1 MFDTL
6 LAAFIISSN
15 VTKPGGEAETNGLEE
30 FIPVF
35 VRLGVSPEPVAEL
48 DGSLSLNDLSLRPEL
63 DGIGTGSDSVVPLV
77 EGCFPVSA

>member
-35 VRLGVSPEPVAEL
+35 VLFRYNIPNIRE
-48 DGSLSLNDLSLRPEL
+48 
-63 DGIGTGSDSVVPLV
+63 
-77 EGCFPVSA
+77 